1 MNGVTLTEIA
11 DALGIEKWAAEK
23 RLRKAG
29 IKPLTREAIYPNGS
43 IEKIRDVPSP
53 GRPRKK
59 PEEPAKT
66 APKPEK

>member
-53 GRPRKK
+53 GRPPKK
-59 PEEPAKT
+59 PEEPVK
-66 APKPEK
+66 PKKGKK